1 MFDIDRWQEIFGS
14 IRSNILRTV
23 LSGFTVALGLYIF
36 IVLFGMGNGLQNAF
50 QEGFTRDAQNL
61 ITIYT
66 GKTNIAYGG
75 LQADRTVTLN
85 NSDYDAI
92 INSHPE
98 KVQYST
104 PRYSTNMLV
113 KYGKESGNYQISG
126 ANQDEV
132 QIENIK
138 LLGTIFIRLVQMII
152 APLVFTTLVVGIAKM
167 GDTTMIGRVGGK
179 AMLWFISASLISLLL
194 GLVLVNWLEPGHVT
208 KLPIQDANSVSEI
221 INNSK
226 GFSLEDFVKHIVP
239 KSIFEAFA
247 TNEVL
252 QIVLFSIMFGIA
264 LSQFSDD
271 YSKPIIKA
279 LDVTAHAI
287 LKMVS
292 YIMWFAPLGVLG
304 AIAAV
309 VSTNGFEIFK
319 VYAIYLRDFFF
330 ALGILWLIL
339 CIIGYLILG
348 NRLFELLRRIKAPL
362 LIAFSTTSS
371 EAVFPK
377 LVEELERFGCNNRIV
392 SFILPLGYSFNLD
405 GSMMYMTFASIF
417 IAQIYGIEMSI
428 GQQIT
433 MLLVLM
439 LTSKGIAG
447 VPRAS
452 LVIIVATC
460 SMFGIPPEGIA
471 LILPID
477 HFCDMGRSM
486 TNVLG
491 NALATSAVSKWEGQL
506 DHHGGEL

>member
-1 MFDIDRWQEIFGS
+1 MKGQNKLF
-14 IRSNILRTV
+14 
-23 LSGFTVALGLYIF
+23 IF
-36 IVLFGMGNGLQNAF
+36 IIIALVLGVIMGGVVHLQYPESS
-50 QEGFTRDAQNL
+50 EGF
-61 ITIYT
+61 
-66 GKTNIAYGG
+66 
-75 LQADRTVTLN
+75 
-85 NSDYDAI
+85 
-92 INSHPE
+92 
-98 KVQYST
+98 
-104 PRYSTNMLV
+104 
-113 KYGKESGNYQISG
+113 
-126 ANQDEV
+126 AN
-132 QIENIK
+132 NIK

-167 GDTTMIGRVGGK
+167 SDMKMIGRVGTK
-179 AMLWFISASLISLLL
+179 AMLWFITASLVSLFI
-194 GLVLVNWLEPGHVT
+194 GLIFVNWLEPGHVT
-208 KLPIQDANSVSEI
+208 QLPIQDASSAEELLKT
-221 INNSK
+221 SK
-226 GFSLEDFVKHIVP
+226 GFSLEDFVKHIIP
-239 KSIFEAFA
+239 KSLFEAFA

-252 QIVLFSIMFGIA
+252 QIVVFSIMFGVA
-264 LSQFSDD
+264 LANMGEE
-271 YSKPIIKA
+271 YTKPIVRA
-279 LDVTAHAI
+279 LDICAHAI
-287 LKMVS
+287 LKMVG
-292 YIMWFAPLGVLG
+292 YIMWFAPFGVLG

-309 VSTNGFEIFK
+309 VATNGFEIFK

-330 ALGILWLIL
+330 ALGVLWLVL
-339 CIIGYLILG
+339 CLVGYLILG
-348 NRLFELLRRIKAPL
+348 NRLFELLRRIKEPL

-417 IAQIYGIEMSI
+417 IAQIYGIDMTL

-460 SMFGIPPEGIA
+460 TMFGIPPEGIA

-491 NALATSAVSKWEGQL
+491 NALATSSVSKWEGQL
-506 DHHGGEL
+506 ENHGGDM

>member
-1 MFDIDRWQEIFGS
+1 MKGQNKLFIAI
-14 IRSNILRTV
+14 V
-23 LSGFTVALGLYIF
+23 VALILGVI
-36 IVLFGMGNGLQNAF
+36 MGGVVHTQFPENS
-50 QEGFTRDAQNL
+50 EGFSN
-61 ITIYT
+61 
-66 GKTNIAYGG
+66 
-75 LQADRTVTLN
+75 
-85 NSDYDAI
+85 
-92 INSHPE
+92 
-98 KVQYST
+98 
-104 PRYSTNMLV
+104 
-113 KYGKESGNYQISG
+113 
-126 ANQDEV
+126 
-132 QIENIK
+132 NIK

-167 GDTTMIGRVGGK
+167 SDMRMIGRVGTK
-179 AMLWFISASLISLLL
+179 AMLWFITASLVSLVI
-194 GLVLVNWLEPGHVT
+194 GLIFVNWLEPGYVMQLE
-208 KLPIQDANSVSEI
+208 KPAADAAGDVVANSH
-221 INNSK
+221 
-226 GFSLEDFVKHIVP
+226 GLSLEQFVKHIIP
-239 KSIFEAFA
+239 KSLFEAFA

-252 QIVLFSIMFGIA
+252 QIVVFSIMFGIA
-264 LSQFSDD
+264 LANMGED
-271 YSKPIIKA
+271 YTKPIVRA
-279 LDVTAHAI
+279 LDILAHAI
-287 LKMVS
+287 LKMVG

-309 VSTNGFEIFK
+309 VATNGFDIFK

-330 ALGILWLIL
+330 ALAILWLVL
-339 CIIGYLILG
+339 CIVGYMILG
-348 NRLFELLRRIKAPL
+348 NRLFELLRRIKEPL

-405 GSMMYMTFASIF
+405 GSMMYMTFAAIF
-417 IAQIYGIEMSI
+417 IAQIYGIDMTL
-428 GQQIT
+428 GQQVI

-460 SMFGIPPEGIA
+460 TMFGIPPEGIA

-506 DHHGGEL
+506 DNHGGDL

>member
-1 MFDIDRWQEIFGS
+1 MKGQ
-14 IRSNILRTV
+14 NKL
-23 LSGFTVALGLYIF
+23 F
-36 IVLFGMGNGLQNAF
+36 I
-50 QEGFTRDAQNL
+50 
-61 ITIYT
+61 
-66 GKTNIAYGG
+66 
-75 LQADRTVTLN
+75 
-85 NSDYDAI
+85 AI
-92 INSHPE
+92 IIALILGVGIGGVVH
-98 KVQYST
+98 
-104 PRYSTNMLV
+104 V
-113 KYGKESGNYQISG
+113 KYPESAEPFSK
-126 ANQDEV
+126 
-132 QIENIK
+132 NIK
-138 LLGTIFIRLVQMII
+138 LLGTVFIRLVQMII

-167 GDTTMIGRVGGK
+167 SDIKMIGRVGTK
-179 AMLWFISASLISLLL
+179 AMLWFISASLVSLFI
-194 GLVLVNWLEPGHVT
+194 GLILVNWLEPGHVT
-208 KLPIQDANSVSEI
+208 KLPIQDVASADELLKS
-221 INNSK
+221 SK
-226 GFSLEDFVKHIVP
+226 SFSMEDFVKHMIP
-239 KSIFEAFA
+239 KSLFEAFA

-252 QIVLFSIMFGIA
+252 QIVVFAIMFGVA
-264 LSQFSDD
+264 LANLGEAYSQPVVKLFD
-271 YSKPIIKA
+271 II
-279 LDVTAHAI
+279 AHAI
-287 LKMVS
+287 LKMVG
-292 YIMWFAPLGVLG
+292 YIMWFAPFGVLG

-309 VSTNGFEIFK
+309 VATNGFEIFK

-330 ALGILWLIL
+330 AIGVLWLVL
-339 CIIGYLILG
+339 LLVGYFILG
-348 NRLFELLRRIKAPL
+348 NRLFDLLKRIKEPL

-377 LVEELERFGCNNRIV
+377 LVEELEKFGCNSRVV

-417 IAQIYGIEMSI
+417 IAQIYGIEMTL

-491 NALATSAVSKWEGQL
+491 NTLATSAVSKWEGQL
-506 DHHGGEL
+506 TEPIDKI

>member
-1 MFDIDRWQEIFGS
+1 MKGQNKLFIAI
-14 IRSNILRTV
+14 I
-23 LSGFTVALGLYIF
+23 VALILGVGIGG
-36 IVLFGMGNGLQNAF
+36 IV
-50 QEGFTRDAQNL
+50 
-61 ITIYT
+61 
-66 GKTNIAYGG
+66 
-75 LQADRTVTLN
+75 
-85 NSDYDAI
+85 
-92 INSHPE
+92 H
-98 KVQYST
+98 
-104 PRYSTNMLV
+104 V
-113 KYGKESGNYQISG
+113 KYPESAEPFSK
-126 ANQDEV
+126 
-132 QIENIK
+132 NIK
-138 LLGTIFIRLVQMII
+138 LLGTVFIRLVQMII

-167 GDTTMIGRVGGK
+167 SDIKMIGRVGTK
-179 AMLWFISASLISLLL
+179 AMLWFISASLISLFI
-194 GLVLVNWLEPGHVT
+194 GLILVNWLEPGHVT
-208 KLPIQDANSVSEI
+208 KLPIQDVASADELLKS
-221 INNSK
+221 SK
-226 GFSLEDFVKHIVP
+226 SFSLEDFVKHMIP
-239 KSIFEAFA
+239 KSLFEAFA

-252 QIVLFSIMFGIA
+252 QIVVFAIMFGVA
-264 LSQFSDD
+264 LANLGEE
-271 YSKPIIKA
+271 YSKPVVKLFDII
-279 LDVTAHAI
+279 AHGI
-287 LKMVS
+287 LKMVG

-309 VSTNGFEIFK
+309 VATNGFEIFK

-330 ALGILWLIL
+330 ALGVLWLVL
-339 CIIGYLILG
+339 LLVGYFILG
-348 NRLFELLRRIKAPL
+348 NRLFDLLKRIKEPL

-377 LVEELERFGCNNRIV
+377 LVEELEKFGCNSRVV

-417 IAQIYGIEMSI
+417 IAQIYGIEMTI

-491 NALATSAVSKWEGQL
+491 NTLATSAVSKWEGQL
-506 DHHGGEL
+506 TEPIDKI

>member
-1 MFDIDRWQEIFGS
+1 MKGQ
-14 IRSNILRTV
+14 NKL
-23 LSGFTVALGLYIF
+23 F
-36 IVLFGMGNGLQNAF
+36 I
-50 QEGFTRDAQNL
+50 
-61 ITIYT
+61 
-66 GKTNIAYGG
+66 
-75 LQADRTVTLN
+75 
-85 NSDYDAI
+85 AI
-92 INSHPE
+92 IIALLVGVGIGGIVH
-98 KVQYST
+98 
-104 PRYSTNMLV
+104 V
-113 KYGKESGNYQISG
+113 KYPENAEPFSK
-126 ANQDEV
+126 
-132 QIENIK
+132 NIK
-138 LLGTIFIRLVQMII
+138 LLGTVFIRLVQMII

-167 GDTTMIGRVGGK
+167 SDIKMIGRVGTK
-179 AMLWFISASLISLLL
+179 AMLWFISASLVSLFI
-194 GLVLVNWLEPGHVT
+194 GLILVNWLEPGHVT
-208 KLPIQDANSVSEI
+208 KLPIQDVASADELLKS
-221 INNSK
+221 SK
-226 GFSLEDFVKHIVP
+226 SFSMEDFVKHMIP
-239 KSIFEAFA
+239 KSLFEAFA

-252 QIVLFSIMFGIA
+252 QIVIFAVMFGVA
-264 LSQFSDD
+264 LANLGEE
-271 YSKPIIKA
+271 YSKPVVKLFDII
-279 LDVTAHAI
+279 AHAI
-287 LKMVS
+287 LKMVG

-309 VSTNGFEIFK
+309 VATNGFEIFK

-330 ALGILWLIL
+330 AIAVLWLVL
-339 CIIGYLILG
+339 LLVGYFILG
-348 NRLFELLRRIKAPL
+348 NRLFDLLRRIKEPL

-377 LVEELERFGCNNRIV
+377 LVEELEKFGCNSRVV

-417 IAQIYGIEMSI
+417 IAQIYGIEMSL

-491 NALATSAVSKWEGQL
+491 NTLATSAVSKWEGQL
-506 DHHGGEL
+506 TEPLDKI

>member
-1 MFDIDRWQEIFGS
+1 MKGQ
-14 IRSNILRTV
+14 NKL
-23 LSGFTVALGLYIF
+23 F
-36 IVLFGMGNGLQNAF
+36 I
-50 QEGFTRDAQNL
+50 
-61 ITIYT
+61 
-66 GKTNIAYGG
+66 
-75 LQADRTVTLN
+75 
-85 NSDYDAI
+85 AI
-92 INSHPE
+92 IIALILGVGIGGIVH
-98 KVQYST
+98 VQY
-104 PRYSTNMLV
+104 P
-113 KYGKESGNYQISG
+113 ESAVPFSK
-126 ANQDEV
+126 
-132 QIENIK
+132 NIK
-138 LLGTIFIRLVQMII
+138 LLGTVFIRLVQMII

-167 GDTTMIGRVGGK
+167 SDIKMIGRVGTK
-179 AMLWFISASLISLLL
+179 AMLWFISASLISLFI
-194 GLVLVNWLEPGHVT
+194 GLILVNWLEPGHVT
-208 KLPIQDANSVSEI
+208 KLPVQDVASAEDLLKS
-221 INNSK
+221 SK
-226 GFSLEDFVKHIVP
+226 SFSLEDFVKHMIP
-239 KSIFEAFA
+239 KSLFEAFA

-252 QIVLFSIMFGIA
+252 QIVVFAIMFGVA
-264 LSQFSDD
+264 LANLGEE
-271 YSKPIIKA
+271 YSKPVVKLFDII
-279 LDVTAHAI
+279 AHGI
-287 LKMVS
+287 LKMVG

-309 VSTNGFEIFK
+309 VATNGFEIFK

-330 ALGILWLIL
+330 ALGVLWLVL
-339 CIIGYLILG
+339 LLVGYFILG
-348 NRLFELLRRIKAPL
+348 NRLFDLLKRIKEPL

-377 LVEELERFGCNNRIV
+377 LVEELEKFGCNSRVV

-405 GSMMYMTFASIF
+405 GSMMYMPFASIF
-417 IAQIYGIEMSI
+417 IAQIYGTEMTI

-491 NALATSAVSKWEGQL
+491 NTLATSAVSKWEGQL
-506 DHHGGEL
+506 TEPLDKI

>member
-1 MFDIDRWQEIFGS
+1 MKGQNKLFIAI
-14 IRSNILRTV
+14 IIALILGV
-23 LSGFTVALGLYIF
+23 GI
-36 IVLFGMGNGLQNAF
+36 
-50 QEGFTRDAQNL
+50 
-61 ITIYT
+61 
-66 GKTNIAYGG
+66 GG
-75 LQADRTVTLN
+75 LV
-85 NSDYDAI
+85 
-92 INSHPE
+92 H
-98 KVQYST
+98 
-104 PRYSTNMLV
+104 V
-113 KYGKESGNYQISG
+113 KYPESAEPFSK
-126 ANQDEV
+126 
-132 QIENIK
+132 NIK
-138 LLGTIFIRLVQMII
+138 LLGTVFIRLVQMII

-167 GDTTMIGRVGGK
+167 SDIKMIGRVGTK
-179 AMLWFISASLISLLL
+179 AMLWFISASLVSLFI
-194 GLVLVNWLEPGHVT
+194 GLILVNWLEPGHVT
-208 KLPIQDANSVSEI
+208 KLPIQDVASADELLKS
-221 INNSK
+221 SK
-226 GFSLEDFVKHIVP
+226 SFSLEDFVKHMIP
-239 KSIFEAFA
+239 KSLFEAFA

-252 QIVLFSIMFGIA
+252 QIVVFAIMFGVA
-264 LSQFSDD
+264 LANLGEE
-271 YSKPIIKA
+271 YSKPVVKLFDIM
-279 LDVTAHAI
+279 AHGI
-287 LKMVS
+287 LKMVG

-309 VSTNGFEIFK
+309 VATNGFEIFK

-330 ALGILWLIL
+330 ALGVLWLVL
-339 CIIGYLILG
+339 LLVGYFILG
-348 NRLFELLRRIKAPL
+348 NRLFDLLKRIKEPL

-377 LVEELERFGCNNRIV
+377 LVEELEKFGCNSRVV

-417 IAQIYGIEMSI
+417 IAQIYGIEMTL

-491 NALATSAVSKWEGQL
+491 NTLATSAVSKWEGQL
-506 DHHGGEL
+506 TEPLDKI

>member
-1 MFDIDRWQEIFGS
+1 MRGQNKLFIAI
-14 IRSNILRTV
+14 I
-23 LSGFTVALGLYIF
+23 VALLLG
-36 IVLFGMGNGLQNAF
+36 VGVGMFVHNGYS
-50 QEGFTRDAQNL
+50 QEEAASFAGH
-61 ITIYT
+61 
-66 GKTNIAYGG
+66 
-75 LQADRTVTLN
+75 V
-85 NSDYDAI
+85 
-92 INSHPE
+92 
-98 KVQYST
+98 
-104 PRYSTNMLV
+104 
-113 KYGKESGNYQISG
+113 
-126 ANQDEV
+126 
-132 QIENIK
+132 K

-167 GDTTMIGRVGGK
+167 NDMKMVGRVGGK
-179 AMLWFISASLISLLL
+179 AMLWFITASLFSLLI
-194 GLVLVNWLEPGHVT
+194 GLVLVNWLEPGNAIELNLNDTSAASEVMEGT
-208 KLPIQDANSVSEI
+208 KS
-221 INNSK
+221 
-226 GFSLEDFVKHIVP
+226 FSLEDFVKHVVP
-239 KSIFEAFA
+239 KSLFEAFA

-252 QIVLFSIMFGIA
+252 QIVVFSVMFGLA
-264 LSQFSDD
+264 LASLGET
-271 YSKPIIKA
+271 YAAPVIK
-279 LDVTAHAI
+279 LFDVIAHAI
-287 LKMVS
+287 LKMVG
-292 YIMWFAPLGVLG
+292 YIMWIAPVGVFG
-304 AIAAV
+304 AIAAIV
-309 VSTNGFEIFK
+309 ATKGFEIFS

-330 ALGILWLIL
+330 ALAILWLLL
-339 CIIGYLILG
+339 CLVGYAILG
-348 NRLFELLRRIKAPL
+348 NRLFDLLRRIKEPL

-377 LVEELERFGCNNRIV
+377 LVEELEKFGCNNRIV

-428 GQQIT
+428 GQQIV

-460 SMFGIPPEGIA
+460 AMFGIPPEGIA

-506 DHHGGEL
+506 EAPSEHA

>member
-1 MFDIDRWQEIFGS
+1 MKSVPNWALWMVFHKKTYICILTNFISKDRNTRLIHRKNNKFMKGQNKLFIA
-14 IRSNILRTV
+14 II
-23 LSGFTVALGLYIF
+23 VAL
-36 IVLFGMGNGLQNAF
+36 IVGVVMGGIVHTQYPESS
-50 QEGFTRDAQNL
+50 EGFAQ
-61 ITIYT
+61 
-66 GKTNIAYGG
+66 
-75 LQADRTVTLN
+75 
-85 NSDYDAI
+85 
-92 INSHPE
+92 
-98 KVQYST
+98 
-104 PRYSTNMLV
+104 
-113 KYGKESGNYQISG
+113 
-126 ANQDEV
+126 
-132 QIENIK
+132 NIK

-167 GDTTMIGRVGGK
+167 SDIKMIGRVGTK
-179 AMLWFISASLISLLL
+179 AMLWFITASLVSLMI
-194 GLVLVNWLEPGHVT
+194 GLVFVNWLEPGKVMQ
-208 KLPIQDANSVSEI
+208 LPIPAAGDAGEVVANSQ
-221 INNSK
+221 
-226 GFSLEDFVKHIVP
+226 GLSLEQFVKHIIP
-239 KSIFEAFA
+239 KSLFEAFA

-252 QIVLFSIMFGIA
+252 QIVVFSIMFGVA
-264 LSQFSDD
+264 LANMGEE
-271 YSKPIIKA
+271 YTKPIVRA
-279 LDVTAHAI
+279 LDICAHAI
-287 LKMVS
+287 LKMVG

-309 VSTNGFEIFK
+309 VATNGFEIFK

-330 ALGILWLIL
+330 ALAILWVVLLIV
-339 CIIGYLILG
+339 GYLILG

-405 GSMMYMTFASIF
+405 GSMMYMTFAAIF
-417 IAQIYGIEMSI
+417 IAQIYGIDMSL

-460 SMFGIPPEGIA
+460 TMFGIPPEGIA

-491 NALATSAVSKWEGQL
+491 NALATSSVSKWEGQL
-506 DHHGGEL
+506 DNHGGDL

>member
-1 MFDIDRWQEIFGS
+1 MKGQ
-14 IRSNILRTV
+14 NKL
-23 LSGFTVALGLYIF
+23 F
-36 IVLFGMGNGLQNAF
+36 I
-50 QEGFTRDAQNL
+50 
-61 ITIYT
+61 
-66 GKTNIAYGG
+66 
-75 LQADRTVTLN
+75 
-85 NSDYDAI
+85 AI
-92 INSHPE
+92 IIALLLGVGIGGIVHVSYPDSAE
-98 KVQYST
+98 PFSK
-104 PRYSTNMLV
+104 
-113 KYGKESGNYQISG
+113 
-126 ANQDEV
+126 
-132 QIENIK
+132 NIK
-138 LLGTIFIRLVQMII
+138 LLGTVFIRLVQMII

-167 GDTTMIGRVGGK
+167 SDIKMIGRVGTK
-179 AMLWFISASLISLLL
+179 AMLWFISASLISLFI
-194 GLVLVNWLEPGHVT
+194 GLILVNWLEPGHVT
-208 KLPIQDANSVSEI
+208 KLPIQDVASADELLKS
-221 INNSK
+221 SK
-226 GFSLEDFVKHIVP
+226 SFSMEDFVKHMIP
-239 KSIFEAFA
+239 KSLFEAFA

-252 QIVLFSIMFGIA
+252 QIVVFALMFGVA
-264 LSQFSDD
+264 LANLGEE
-271 YSKPIIKA
+271 YAKPVVKLFDII
-279 LDVTAHAI
+279 AHAI
-287 LKMVS
+287 LKMVG

-309 VSTNGFEIFK
+309 VATNGFEIFK

-330 ALGILWLIL
+330 AIAVLWLVL
-339 CIIGYLILG
+339 LLVGYFILG
-348 NRLFELLRRIKAPL
+348 NRLFDLLKRIKEPL

-377 LVEELERFGCNNRIV
+377 LVEELEKFGCNSRVV

-417 IAQIYGIEMSI
+417 IAQIYGIEMTL

-491 NALATSAVSKWEGQL
+491 NTLATTAVSKWEGQL
-506 DHHGGEL
+506 TEPLDKI

>member
-1 MFDIDRWQEIFGS
+1 MKGQNKLF
-14 IRSNILRTV
+14 
-23 LSGFTVALGLYIF
+23 IF
-36 IVLFGMGNGLQNAF
+36 IIIALVLGVIMGGVVHLQYPESS
-50 QEGFTRDAQNL
+50 EGF
-61 ITIYT
+61 
-66 GKTNIAYGG
+66 
-75 LQADRTVTLN
+75 
-85 NSDYDAI
+85 
-92 INSHPE
+92 
-98 KVQYST
+98 
-104 PRYSTNMLV
+104 
-113 KYGKESGNYQISG
+113 
-126 ANQDEV
+126 AN
-132 QIENIK
+132 NIK

-167 GDTTMIGRVGGK
+167 SDMKMIGRVGTK
-179 AMLWFISASLISLLL
+179 AMLWFITASLVSLFI
-194 GLVLVNWLEPGHVT
+194 GLIFVNWLEPGHVT
-208 KLPIQDANSVSEI
+208 QLPIQDASSADELLKT
-221 INNSK
+221 SK
-226 GFSLEDFVKHIVP
+226 GFSLEDFVKHIIP
-239 KSIFEAFA
+239 KSLFEAFA

-252 QIVLFSIMFGIA
+252 QIVVFSIMFGVA
-264 LSQFSDD
+264 LANMGEE
-271 YSKPIIKA
+271 YTKPIVRA
-279 LDVTAHAI
+279 LDICAHAI
-287 LKMVS
+287 LKMVG
-292 YIMWFAPLGVLG
+292 YIMWFAPFGVLG

-309 VSTNGFEIFK
+309 VATNGFEIFK

-330 ALGILWLIL
+330 ALGVLWLVL
-339 CIIGYLILG
+339 CLVGYLILG
-348 NRLFELLRRIKAPL
+348 NRLFELLRRIKEPL

-417 IAQIYGIEMSI
+417 IAQIYGIDMTL

-460 SMFGIPPEGIA
+460 TMFGIPPEGIA

-491 NALATSAVSKWEGQL
+491 NALATSSVSKWEGQL
-506 DHHGGEL
+506 ENHGGDM

>member
-1 MFDIDRWQEIFGS
+1 MKGQNKLFIAI
-14 IRSNILRTV
+14 
-23 LSGFTVALGLYIF
+23 TVAL
-36 IVLFGMGNGLQNAF
+36 VLGVILGAVVHNRF
-50 QEGFTRDAQNL
+50 
-61 ITIYT
+61 
-66 GKTNIAYGG
+66 
-75 LQADRTVTLN
+75 
-85 NSDYDAI
+85 
-92 INSHPE
+92 PE
-98 KVQYST
+98 SAETFST
-104 PRYSTNMLV
+104 
-113 KYGKESGNYQISG
+113 
-126 ANQDEV
+126 
-132 QIENIK
+132 NIK

-167 GDTTMIGRVGGK
+167 SDTKMIGRVGGK
-179 AMLWFISASLISLLL
+179 AMLWFITASLVSLVI
-194 GLVLVNWLEPGHVT
+194 GLVFVNWLEPGHVT
-208 KLPIQDANSVSEI
+208 KLDLHDTSSAKEI
-221 INNSK
+221 MDNSK
-226 GFSLEDFVKHIVP
+226 GFSLEDFVKHVVP

-252 QIVLFSIMFGIA
+252 QIVVFSVMFGVA
-264 LSQFSDD
+264 LANMGEE
-271 YSKPIIKA
+271 YTKPVIKA
-279 LDVTAHAI
+279 FDICAHAI
-287 LKMVS
+287 LKMVG
-292 YIMWFAPLGVLG
+292 YIMWLAPVGVFG
-304 AIAAV
+304 AIAAIV
-309 VSTNGFEIFK
+309 ATKGFEIFT
-319 VYAIYLRDFFF
+319 VYAIYLRDFLL
-330 ALGILWLIL
+330 ALAVLWLVL
-339 CIIGYLILG
+339 LLVGYMVLG
-348 NRLFELLRRIKAPL
+348 NRLFELLRRIKEPL

-460 SMFGIPPEGIA
+460 GMFGIPPEGIA

-506 DHHGGEL
+506 DDHGGQL

>member
-1 MFDIDRWQEIFGS
+1 MA
-14 IRSNILRTV
+14 V
-23 LSGFTVALGLYIF
+23 LTTKTKFMKGQNKLFIAIIVAL
-36 IVLFGMGNGLQNAF
+36 IVGVIMGGIVHTQYPESS
-50 QEGFTRDAQNL
+50 EGFAQ
-61 ITIYT
+61 
-66 GKTNIAYGG
+66 
-75 LQADRTVTLN
+75 
-85 NSDYDAI
+85 
-92 INSHPE
+92 
-98 KVQYST
+98 
-104 PRYSTNMLV
+104 
-113 KYGKESGNYQISG
+113 
-126 ANQDEV
+126 
-132 QIENIK
+132 NIK

-167 GDTTMIGRVGGK
+167 SDIKMIGRVGTK
-179 AMLWFISASLISLLL
+179 AMLWFITASLVSLMI
-194 GLVLVNWLEPGHVT
+194 GLVFVNWLEPGKVMQ
-208 KLPIQDANSVSEI
+208 LPIPAAGDAGEVVANSQ
-221 INNSK
+221 
-226 GFSLEDFVKHIVP
+226 GLSLEQFVKHIIP
-239 KSIFEAFA
+239 KSLFEAFA

-252 QIVLFSIMFGIA
+252 QIVVFSIMFGVA
-264 LSQFSDD
+264 LANMGEE
-271 YSKPIIKA
+271 YTKPIVRA
-279 LDVTAHAI
+279 LDICAHAI
-287 LKMVS
+287 LKMVG

-309 VSTNGFEIFK
+309 VATNGFEIFK

-330 ALGILWLIL
+330 ALAILWVVLLIV
-339 CIIGYLILG
+339 GYLILG

-405 GSMMYMTFASIF
+405 GSMMYMTFAAIF
-417 IAQIYGIEMSI
+417 IAQIYGIDMSL

-460 SMFGIPPEGIA
+460 TMFGIPPEGIA

-491 NALATSAVSKWEGQL
+491 NALATSSVSKWEGQL
-506 DHHGGEL
+506 DNHGGDL

>member
-1 MFDIDRWQEIFGS
+1 MKGQ
-14 IRSNILRTV
+14 NKL
-23 LSGFTVALGLYIF
+23 F
-36 IVLFGMGNGLQNAF
+36 I
-50 QEGFTRDAQNL
+50 
-61 ITIYT
+61 
-66 GKTNIAYGG
+66 
-75 LQADRTVTLN
+75 
-85 NSDYDAI
+85 AI
-92 INSHPE
+92 IIALIIGVIMGGVVHTQYPE
-98 KVQYST
+98 SSDGFAK
-104 PRYSTNMLV
+104 
-113 KYGKESGNYQISG
+113 
-126 ANQDEV
+126 
-132 QIENIK
+132 NIK

-167 GDTTMIGRVGGK
+167 SDVKMIGRVGTK
-179 AMLWFISASLISLLL
+179 AMLWFITASLVSLTI
-194 GLVLVNWLEPGHVT
+194 GLIFVNWLEPGRVMQLD
-208 KLPIQDANSVSEI
+208 KPAVDAAGDMVANSQ
-221 INNSK
+221 
-226 GFSLEDFVKHIVP
+226 GLSLEQFVNHVIP
-239 KSIFEAFA
+239 KSLFEAFA

-252 QIVLFSIMFGIA
+252 QIVVFSIMFGVA
-264 LSQFSDD
+264 LANMGEE
-271 YSKPIIKA
+271 YTKPIVRA
-279 LDVTAHAI
+279 LDICAHAI
-287 LKMVS
+287 LKMVG

-309 VSTNGFEIFK
+309 VATNGFDIFK

-330 ALGILWLIL
+330 ALAVLWLVL
-339 CIIGYLILG
+339 CIVGYFILG
-348 NRLFELLRRIKAPL
+348 NRLFELLRRIKEPL

-405 GSMMYMTFASIF
+405 GSMMYMTFAAIF
-417 IAQIYGIEMSI
+417 IAQIYGIDMTL
-428 GQQIT
+428 GQQII

-460 SMFGIPPEGIA
+460 TMFGIPPEGIA

-506 DHHGGEL
+506 ENHGGDL